1 MTQLQNDI
9 LSLHTKGFTYAQI
22 SELLNCTPQ
31 HVGKTIRGVA
41 ATESTLTI
49 PNYFKATS
57 RGIKTQ
63 VQLAAFFGV
72 SDRTIRS
79 FEKKNNIRA
88 LVSAYYEFT
97 KCDYLANLEKELT
110 KISELLNLCNP
121 NSPKLDKINQL
132 IKVLKSDFLTN
143 LQKQELTPV

>member
-1 MTQLQNDI
+1 MTRLQNDI
-9 LSLHTKGFTYAQI
+9 LSLHTKGFTYVQI
-22 SELLNCTPQ
+22 AERLNCTPQ
-31 HVGKTIRGVA
+31 HVGKTIRDVA
-41 ATESTLTI
+41 ATERTLAI
-49 PNYFKATS
+49 HNYFKATS

-63 VQLAAFFGV
+63 AQLAAFFGV
-72 SDRTIRS
+72 SDRTIRN
-79 FEKKNNIRA
+79 FEKKNNIKN

-97 KCDYLANLEKELT
+97 KCDYLANLEKELI

-143 LQKQELTPV
+143 LQKQ